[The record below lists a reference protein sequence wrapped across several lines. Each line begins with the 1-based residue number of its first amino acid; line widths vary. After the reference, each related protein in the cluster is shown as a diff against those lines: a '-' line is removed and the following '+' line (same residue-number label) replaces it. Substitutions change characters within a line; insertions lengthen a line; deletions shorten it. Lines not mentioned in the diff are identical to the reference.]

1 MVVCAAIGGVLV
13 YAAGRIGFVGLVIP
27 HCVRMLV
34 GTDHKKVVPLSA
46 LIGAIFLI
54 WVDVCCR
61 VLLKGNELPVGVLTG
76 IIGAPVFIYLMIRR
90 KYGFG
95 GKDA

>member
-1 MVVCAAIGGVLV
+1 
-13 YAAGRIGFVGLVIP
+13 
-27 HCVRMLV
+27 MLV

-95 GKDA
+95 GTSGSRN

>member
-1 MVVCAAIGGVLV
+1 
-13 YAAGRIGFVGLVIP
+13 
-27 HCVRMLV
+27 
-34 GTDHKKVVPLSA
+34 
-46 LIGAIFLI
+46 
-54 WVDVCCR
+54 

>member
-1 MVVCAAIGGVLV
+1 MLV
-13 YAAGRIGFVGLVIP
+13 YAAGMVGFVGLVIP
-27 HCVRMLV
+27 HCVRMMV